1 MELEDGFNLDKLAQ
15 ITEGFAGSDLS
26 EICRRVV
33 LEASL
38 RPYDDPLSFK
48 LFEGTINS
56 YATQKFINHQCFP
69 DLD

>member
-1 MELEDGFNLDKLAQ
+1 MELEDGFNFEKLTKM
-15 ITEGFAGSDLS
+15 TEGSAGSDLS

-38 RPYDDPLSFK
+38 RPYDEPISLQA
-48 LFEGTINS
+48 FERTINS
-56 YATQKFINHQCFP
+56 YSCQKSTDHQSFP